1 MAVGRWRA
9 SRHAPR
15 RTAVIT
21 AVAVLL
27 AVTATVSVEDPGRFD
42 ALAAADHTEEGR
54 ALLAA
59 RDSGEPVRV
68 DGQTTE
74 TTEVWARPDGQLE
87 ARISADVVR
96 VRRDDG
102 WVPVDLRL
110 RRATDGTVT
119 PAAHPN
125 DLRISGARPAGTH
138 VLAAVG
144 HGAARVAMSWTGV
157 LPEPQLDG
165 AVATYR
171 DVLPDVD
178 LVVRATRIGFEQLL
192 VVADRAAADRVRDV
206 SLALTGPGIAGHT
219 HDELG
224 GVTLT
229 GADGVTLATVP
240 APAMWD
246 AQTTPAGTPART
258 APIDTTVTARP
269 DGVDLRLRPDTDWLD
284 APDTVYPVTLD
295 PTVNPLSTTFDG
307 YVQEGVTTDRSGT
320 TDLQIGLLA
329 TSPPTITR
337 SFVTWNAAVLAGK
350 QINSATVYFWN
361 WWSHSCTPKAW
372 EVWSTGAAST
382 ATRWTNQPQ
391 WLHHEATSTMTK
403 GYNASCDDGW
413 LTISGTAF
421 FQRAA
426 TAGASQAHMGIRAT
440 DETDVATF
448 KQFRSREHT
457 TSAHVPYASVTYNA
471 WPTVTARSTVP
482 VTACVTGS
490 GRPLVDTL
498 TPQLRASVADGDGT
512 AMSVEF
518 EWWMVGASARL
529 GGQTVANVA
538 SGATASVTVPAG
550 AFLDG
555 GRYQWRVRA
564 NDGVAGSAVWSSFC
578 EMTVYVTAP
587 PVDGCVG
594 GAANDY
600 NGDGVSDVAIADPE
614 ATVAGQAKAGQV
626 HVRYAGT
633 GTVDTLHEN
642 NAQVAGAAEAGDQF
656 GTALA
661 SYDVNH
667 DGCTDLA
674 VGVPYEDLDGK
685 ADVGVVYVLLGSPTG
700 LATGPASLVYHQS
713 QAAFPETAE
722 AGDWFGFS
730 LAAGHTAAGA
740 AYLLIGA
747 PGEDVGTAVDT
758 GVVHYL
764 RGTANILLSQ
774 GGGGIVGDLE
784 NDDMTGYAVAAS
796 PHHLA
801 VGAPGEAIG
810 TEVFAGGVNV
820 FSHQFTSGRPTLV
833 AVLDQNRANVWG
845 TSTANDTFGKS
856 LSMVEYRAVGAPAGG
871 TDSFLAVGV
880 PGKEYGA
887 AGIADTGVVQRFHI
901 TDSGFTELP
910 VLAQHIV
917 GIPSGDEEGDYFGER
932 VHLVNL
938 APGSA
943 ATAQNLLLAVG
954 APGEDTGPAADA
966 GVVRVFGAA
975 ADPVS
980 GYATVER
987 GATALPGTP
996 VAQELIGVSISG
1008 SPTHLHVASPYSDRA
1023 VYAIEWSTL
1032 AAGSATPQHV
1042 WRAGEGGFPAAAVAF
1057 GAAAN

>member
-1 MAVGRWRA
+1 MLSA
-9 SRHAPR
+9 
-15 RTAVIT
+15 T
-21 AVAVLL
+21 AVLL
-27 AVTATVSVEDPGRFD
+27 AVAAVVTVDDPRRFD
-42 ALAAADHTEEGR
+42 ATLAAPTTVEGR

-59 RDSGEPVRV
+59 QDSGRPVRV
-68 DGQTTE
+68 DTLTSG

-96 VRRDDG
+96 VRRGAG

-110 RRATDGTVT
+110 QRAADGSVS

-138 VLAAVG
+138 ELAAVG

-165 AVATYR
+165 PVATYP

-178 LVVRATRIGFEQLL
+178 LVVRATRTGFEQLL
-192 VVADRAAADRVRDV
+192 TVRNRAAADRVREV
-206 SLALTGPGIAGHT
+206 ALALTGPGIAGHR
-219 HDELG
+219 HDKQA

-229 GADGVTLATVP
+229 GPDGTTLATVP

-246 AQTTPAGTPART
+246 ARTTPAGSPART

-269 DGVDLRLRPDTDWLD
+269 DGVDLVLRPDAGWLD
-284 APDTVYPVTLD
+284 SPDTVYPVTLD
-295 PTVNPLSTTFDG
+295 PTVNPLSTTFDA
-307 YVQEGVTTDRSGT
+307 YVRESVTTNQSGT
-320 TDLQIGLLA
+320 NDLQIGLLA
-329 TSPPTITR
+329 TTPPTIAR

-361 WWSHSCTPKAW
+361 WWSHTCSPKAW
-372 EVWSTGAAST
+372 EIWSTGAAST
-382 ATRWTNQPQ
+382 ATRWTSQPQ
-391 WLHHEATSTMTK
+391 WLHQEATSTMTK
-403 GYNASCDDGW
+403 GFDASCDDGW
-413 LTISGTAF
+413 STISGTSF

-426 TAGASQAHMGIRAT
+426 TAGSSQAHMGIRAT
-440 DETDVATF
+440 DETDTATF
-448 KQFRSREHT
+448 KQFRSRDHT
-457 TSAHVPYASVTYNA
+457 TTAHVPYAVVTYNS

-482 VTACVTGS
+482 ATACVTGP

-529 GGQTVANVA
+529 GGQTISNVA
-538 SGATASVTVPAG
+538 SGTTASVTVPAG

-564 NDGVAGSAVWSSFC
+564 SDGVAGSAVWSGFC
-578 EMTVYVTAP
+578 EMTTYVTAP
-587 PVDGCVG
+587 PVEGCVG
-594 GAANDY
+594 GVDNDY
-600 NGDGVSDVAIADPE
+600 DGDGVPDVAIADPE
-614 ATVAGQAKAGQV
+614 ATVAGQPKAGQV
-626 HVRYAGT
+626 HVRSGGT

-642 NAQVAGAAEAGDQF
+642 NAQVAGAAEGGDRF
-656 GTALA
+656 GFALA

-685 ADVGVVYVLLGSPTG
+685 ADVGAVYVLLGSPDG
-700 LATGPASLVYHQS
+700 LAQGPASLVYHQG

-730 LAAGHTAAGA
+730 LAAGHTATGEAF
-740 AYLLIGA
+740 LLIGA
-747 PGEDVGTAVDT
+747 PGEDIGTAVDT
-758 GVVHYL
+758 GVAHYL

-784 NDDMTGYAVAAS
+784 NDDLTGYALAAS
-796 PHHLA
+796 SHHLA
-801 VGAPGEAIG
+801 IGAPGEAIG
-810 TEVFAGGVNV
+810 SEVFAGGVNV
-820 FSHQFTSGRPTLV
+820 FSHQYTSGRPTLV
-833 AVLDQNRANVWG
+833 AVLDQNRADVWG

-856 LSMVEYRAVGAPAGG
+856 LSVVDYRAAGAPAGG

-880 PGKEYGA
+880 PGKEYGT

-910 VLAQHIV
+910 VIAQHIV
-917 GIPSGDEEGDYFGER
+917 GIGGGDEEGDYFGER

-943 ATAQNLLLAVG
+943 ATAGNLLLAVA
-954 APGEDTGPAADA
+954 APGEDTGSAADA

-975 ADPVS
+975 ASPIS

-987 GATALPGTP
+987 DAAGLPGTP
-996 VAQELIGVSISG
+996 VAQELVGVSIG
-1008 SPTHLHVASPYSDRA
+1008 GNQTHLHVASPYQDRA
-1023 VYAIEWSTL
+1023 VYALPWSAL

-1042 WRAGEGGFPAAAVAF
+1042 WRAGEDGFPAAVAF
-1057 GAAAN
+1057 GAAVS